1 MRFGIMHQV
10 LVTVGLSLLIVST
23 GAMPVP
29 GGALSVLSDI
39 PHGQKAPY
47 LLYRSAHFP
56 EEYRPFIEAGM
67 KFGVQKLR
75 LWGFPFHIIP
85 SAKIPV
91 QGEHG
96 YPLLRTSFICTEE
109 DEEPTYKKSVG
120 SVTLTLGPPEDLSQT
135 DFRLALNEPNTPVSG
150 STLFVIGPT
159 SHWVFWKNRTNG
171 VVTVVLNIRVRWPN
185 SLGEF

>member
-10 LVTVGLSLLIVST
+10 LVTVGLSLLIFST

-29 GGALSVLSDI
+29 GGVLSMLSDI

-47 LLYRSAHFP
+47 LLYRSTHFP

-96 YPLLRTSFICTEE
+96 HPLLRTSFICTEE

-150 STLFVIGPT
+150 RTFVIGPT
-159 SHWVFWKNRTNG
+159 SDWVFWRNPANG
-171 VVTVVLNIRVRWPN
+171 EVTVVPKDAIQITYHGR
-185 SLGEF
+185 LGV